1 MRLLAFSAGSLVAWG
16 VGSGVDAGLGPGT
29 AGLFLSVGAATG
41 ISLRLLSGWL
51 SDTMRAPP
59 FRVGGITALVGS
71 VGMAGLALRSPATH
85 VAAMLLSFGGGWIWP
100 VFTNYGIVRA
110 NPRAAGSATGITQM
124 GVYVGVFVGP
134 LVTGWLIEYS
144 GYPAMWLAVAASS
157 VAGAA
162 VAIRIA
168 DRF

>member
-1 MRLLAFSAGSLVAWG
+1 
-16 VGSGVDAGLGPGT
+16 
-29 AGLFLSVGAATG
+29 
-41 ISLRLLSGWL
+41 
-51 SDTMRAPP
+51 
-59 FRVGGITALVGS
+59 
-71 VGMAGLALRSPATH
+71 
-85 VAAMLLSFGGGWIWP
+85 MLLSFGCGWIWP

-134 LVTGWLIEYS
+134 LVTGWLIEHS
-144 GYPAMWLAVAASS
+144 GYPVMWLAVAASS

-162 VAIRIA
+162 VSIRIA